1 MKKIILSLI
10 IIILSDFSFSFAHK
24 EWVHQHIVKEAYY
37 FIEKE
42 IGEIPEIRR
51 YLGLNQFGPE
61 GECSSVDTLLSIS
74 IYCWEDARFE
84 GDTINYLKISNLIG
98 DRANPPWTGDSSEM
112 SAPGKIFVA
121 DTIKIYFVDTV
132 SQEER
137 FVLQLVG
144 KYSYT
149 IENDSTTAY
158 AIINRLNYLS
168 NGKPQ
173 EVNKVINVAIKPNP
187 ASNSLNLK
195 YLVLAPTKIS
205 VILYDSN
212 GELITKLVDN
222 EEISVGEHQ
231 LEYDTQ
237 GLSPGTYF
245 LVVMQ
250 DGKTKISRKF
260 IIVR

>member
-1 MKKIILSLI
+1 MKALKVLTAIILAYLFNGFVCESGADAAFIINSPCFLSTNTCTVNNNSL
-10 IIILSDFSFSFAHK
+10 LHGK
-24 EWVHQHIVKEAYY
+24 VIV
-37 FIEKE
+37 I
-42 IGEIPEIRR
+42 
-51 YLGLNQFGPE
+51 PE

-173 EVNKVINVAIKPNP
+173 EMNKVINVAIKPNP